1 MEAKYI
7 HLLLPASIWEEIY
20 EVGEEEY
27 NKARLY
33 AKEEKEYKQEMK
45 DIAYYERAKKEKME
59 LPLKPEES
67 IEGIIFSIG
76 VKKLVKDGL
85 KVRYFKEFFGGD

>member
-1 MEAKYI
+1 MEEKYI
-7 HLLLPASIWEEIY
+7 HLLLPAPIWEEIY

-33 AKEEKEYKQEMK
+33 AKEGKEYKQEMK
-45 DIAYYERAKKEKME
+45 DIEFLSKEKCPKE
-59 LPLKPEES
+59 LIKE
-67 IEGIIFSIG
+67 IGFSIG
-76 VKKLVKDGL
+76 IKKLVKDGL